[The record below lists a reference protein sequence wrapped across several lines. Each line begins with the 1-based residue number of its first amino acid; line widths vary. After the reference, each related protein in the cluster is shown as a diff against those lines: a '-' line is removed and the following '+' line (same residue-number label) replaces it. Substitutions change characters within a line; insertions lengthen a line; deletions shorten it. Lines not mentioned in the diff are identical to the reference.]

1 MLEKFREGSQGLG
14 AKIILGAVIVTFA
27 LAGVSSYLG
36 SSSSQSAATV
46 NGVEI
51 SRQALENQVRNDKA
65 QMQAQDR
72 ESFDARW
79 ENPAFQQQFRQQS
92 LNKLVAQSLLQQM
105 TEDLSLRVGDE
116 QIRELIFSMD
126 QFKTDGKFNEE
137 RYVSLLRQN
146 GMTPALFV
154 ERLRAEMAQQQL
166 QSALMA
172 TEFALPSEVKNI
184 AALQNQERQLSQL
197 VLPVA
202 KFTDGIEITD
212 EEVSSYYNERQEQ
225 FQTPQKVSVDYI
237 LVDMKKIADTIDVDA
252 DAVSKYY
259 EEHKAS
265 YTTEEKRKVAHIL
278 IQFGDDEAKA
288 QEKAN
293 GILAQINAGADF
305 AALAKSD
312 SDDTFSGEQGGEL
325 DWLEKGV
332 MDPAFEGAAFALQNK
347 GDVTAQLVR
356 SEFGFHII
364 KLVDIQAAK
373 VKPLSEVKLAIES
386 RLQHDLAADKFYDQQ
401 QLLVEQAFEVPESL
415 DAAAEST
422 GLTIVSTELFAAT
435 QAPEPLNAP
444 EVLDQIFNEDFILE
458 QANSDL
464 INLSDEQSIVVRV
477 NQHKAQA
484 TKPLDDVKADITAR
498 LTQQKAE
505 QKARVVAKSITDKLT
520 AGESIES
527 ELQQWAVIFSEPQWL
542 NRFDYAKADF
552 KILTKLFTMVKPQPE
567 KASFAVETG
576 LNGDVTILELSDVRT
591 SELKEGDEQRLAG
604 SLKNMNGQ
612 ADYQL
617 LIQSL
622 MEAAD
627 VKYSVSQTQQ

>member
-36 SSSSQSAATV
+36 SSSSRSAATV

-65 QMQAQDR
+65 RLAAQDR

-79 ENPAFQQQFRQQS
+79 ENPAFQQQVRQQS
-92 LNKLVAQSLLQQM
+92 LNTLVAQSLLQQM
-105 TEDLSLRVGDE
+105 AEDLSLRVGDE

-126 QFKTDGKFNEE
+126 QFKTDGKFNDE

-154 ERLRAEMAQQQL
+154 ERLRAEIAQQQL
-166 QSALMA
+166 QNALVA

-184 AALQNQERQLSQL
+184 AALQNQERQLRQL
-197 VLPVA
+197 ILPVA
-202 KFTDGIEITD
+202 KFTDGIEISD
-212 EEVSSYYNERQEQ
+212 EEVNTYYNERLNQ
-225 FQTPQKVSVDYI
+225 FQTPPQVSVDYI
-237 LVDMKKIADTIDVDA
+237 LVDMNKIADGISVDA

-259 EEHKAS
+259 EEHKVS
-265 YTTEEKRKVAHIL
+265 YTTDEKRKVAHIL

-288 QEKAN
+288 QKKAN

-305 AALAKSD
+305 ASLAKS
-312 SDDTFSGEQGGEL
+312 SSEDTFSGEQGGEL

-332 MDPAFEGAAFALQNK
+332 MDPAFEEAAFALQNK
-347 GDVTAQLVR
+347 GDVTAALVR
-356 SEFGFHII
+356 SKFGFHII
-364 KLVDIQAAK
+364 KLLDVQAGK
-373 VKPLSEVKLAIES
+373 VKPLSEVKLAVEK
-386 RLQHDLAADKFYDQQ
+386 RLKREQAADKFYDQQ

-422 GLTIVSTELFAAT
+422 GLTIVSTELFAAS
-435 QAPEPLNAP
+435 QAPAPLNAP
-444 EVLDQIFNEDFILE
+444 AVLDQIFNEDFISE
-458 QANSDL
+458 QANSDI

-477 NQHKAQA
+477 NQYKEQA
-484 TKPLDDVKADITAR
+484 TKPLVDVKADITAR
-498 LTQQKAE
+498 LTQQRAE
-505 QKARVVAKSITDKLT
+505 QQARVVAKGITDKLS
-520 AGESIES
+520 AGQSIES
-527 ELQQWAVIFSEPQWL
+527 EQQQWTVAFSDAQWL
-542 NRFDYAKADF
+542 TRFDYAKADF
-552 KILTKLFTMVKPQPE
+552 KILTKLFTMVKPEPE
-567 KASFAVETG
+567 QTSFAVETA
-576 LNGDVTILELSDVRT
+576 LNGDVTVLELSGVR
-591 SELKEGDEQRLAG
+591 SPEMQEADKQRLAG
-604 SLKNMNGQ
+604 SLTTMNGQ

-627 VKYSVSQTQQ
+627 IKYPVSQTQE